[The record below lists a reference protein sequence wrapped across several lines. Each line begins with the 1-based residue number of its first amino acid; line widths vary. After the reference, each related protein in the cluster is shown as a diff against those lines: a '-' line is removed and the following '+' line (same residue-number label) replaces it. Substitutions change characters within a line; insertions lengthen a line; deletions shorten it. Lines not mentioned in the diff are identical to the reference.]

1 MPSVKFPTEN
11 DWKEVRALEAK
22 EKAEM
27 GKNPLLYYRVPIEWK
42 GMVQVLFET
51 DAPKMTVGRFIQ
63 PSVNQKCVM
72 VIIAN
77 PDKSASSDPTPYLL
91 PLDCFP
97 SPPEP
102 ESFWNL
108 EIRLGVEPSL
118 ANPNPIPWSPS
129 PLIALTPA

>member
-1 MPSVKFPTEN
+1 MSGLNVPTEGLN
-11 DWKEVRALEAK
+11 AAREMEAK

-27 GKNPLLYYRVPIEWK
+27 DKNPLLYYRVPIEWK
-42 GMVQVLFET
+42 GLVQVAFES
-51 DAPKMTVGRFIQ
+51 DLAKPKVGKFVSPQ
-63 PSVNQKCVM
+63 SSGKHVV

-77 PDKSASSDPTPYLL
+77 PDKSLLDDGMAYLL
-91 PLDCFP
+91 PLCCFP

-108 EIRLGVEPSL
+108 EIRLNVEPSL